1 MNIEVASEPGQ
12 DPVVL
17 HLRGRLDPTTT
28 ALLDQRLRALC
39 AEGRSRFILGCAELS
54 YLSSAGLKVL
64 LAVRKLLAQ
73 RTPPGT
79 IHFATP
85 KPHVLDVLQLSG
97 LDTCFPVHA
106 SLPAALAATSA
117 SATPA

>member
-1 MNIEVASEPGQ
+1 VNIEVVSAPGQ

-39 AEGRSRFILGCAELS
+39 AEGRSCFILGSTELA
-54 YLSSAGLKVL
+54 YLSSAGLKIL

-73 RTPPGT
+73 RTPPGS
-79 IHFATP
+79 IHFAAP

-106 SLPAALAATSA
+106 TLPAALAATSV
-117 SATPA
+117 TPA